1 MVSLAPPSAS
11 AAVVEGDIAASQPFH
26 LSVTALY
33 AGDRGCSLWRFSGP
47 QLCAGSTTT
56 PGRWQGQWGGRV
68 SSPAAAGLCEEQ
80 SPPVGH
86 LPMEAASKICSGT
99 CCCPDR
105 PLWWEH
111 HSSVQ
116 EGTMAQQTSLFL
128 PSFQRP
134 CWPLHLMT
142 SVVRS
147 TEQRDVLTHTQEPP

>member
-1 MVSLAPPSAS
+1 MLLHQLQPQWLKGTLLPASPSTCQSQPSMLETGDAPSGDSLDPNSVLGAPP
-11 AAVVEGDIAASQPFH
+11 H
-26 LSVTALY
+26 L
-33 AGDRGCSLWRFSGP
+33 G
-47 QLCAGSTTT
+47 
-56 PGRWQGQWGGRV
+56 GGRV

-128 PSFQRP
+128 PSFQSP